1 MSHTLRSIIGL
12 AASSAFIFALQFESN
27 TNLGANWAANRENM
41 KARIQLVH
49 TEEDGV
55 HQPAVDANVKALD
68 DYSRTLDREREV
80 YGL

>member
-1 MSHTLRSIIGL
+1 MKHSLLKTIGTTTFVFAFAFETLTG
-12 AASSAFIFALQFESN
+12 
-27 TNLGANWAANRENM
+27 LGANWAANRENM